1 MPPNLTPPSK
11 LSDRS
16 VRENFKTINS
26 LLSIIEPISKQDLR
40 TIEFRSNISIPY
52 PLDTFAAGFPSPAQD
67 YTEKKIY
74 LN

>member
-52 PLDTFAAGFPSPAQD
+52 PWKPLQQAFHHPLKTIL
-67 YTEKKIY
+67 KRKLI
-74 LN
+74 